1 MTEERAHATFTGNL
15 MYRPSQGSCFE
26 IVVHR
31 LTDIQ
36 TGMLVALLAPLPGA
50 GVRDWSSID

>member
-1 MTEERAHATFTGNL
+1 MDLVLR
-15 MYRPSQGSCFE
+15 S
-26 IVVHR
+26 VVDR